1 MFSWSKSGII
11 TLLCIIVAYIPA
23 MILIQKCEYFLVND
37 FRPYHISY
45 FENWT
50 QRLFGYF
57 NPFDT
62 NVWLHRPVP
71 ESFEWLSSLLFKGHP
86 GIWHIVSLSF
96 RFLTIALV
104 WKLLGYF
111 KCSHHARIIGTLF
124 IAFFPAF
131 PESQLIFAETL
142 LVPFLL
148 ITYIGFMVMYKEG
161 GAHNTKTSL
170 VSITTASFIL
180 MTMCKEILAP
190 LSLIFLISFYFVLWR
205 KQTYALKILYIIMSL
220 ATLLQ
225 LQRCYMTIFQP
236 YAHGGENTGHS
247 IVGMVINLMWIFGD
261 SFLLRTNIAPT
272 TLLLFFFSIIGV
284 YQMVCMLKNKQAFDV
299 VVFLCFFSFII
310 CVAIHVLTPY
320 KALRYL
326 YPVAILL
333 VPIIAY
339 GYDAFSP
346 SKTKIKTWIF
356 RYLVFAISLFN
367 LPGIYAQVLSMQA
380 SSKADWAFLSYIVQ
394 KYSSGKDIV
403 FVKDQDYERSIWT
416 QSELNGV
423 NLTGQL
429 RLGNNG
435 HILEVEKCFDFKH
448 MNSNSI
454 VVSTPILYPDKN
466 KLDIPSLKVDKTF
479 DFTKQGTTYTFLSYI
494 QRFSKTLNP
503 FYRFLAEGGSSPFPG
518 HYWQTYVPVL
528 ENVNPEI
535 PYISIE

>member
-11 TLLCIIVAYIPA
+11 TLLCIIAAYIPA
-23 MILIQKCEYFLVND
+23 MMLLQQCEYFLVND

-45 FENWT
+45 FENWP
-50 QRLFGYF
+50 QRLLSYF

-71 ESFEWLSSLLFKGHP
+71 ELFEWMSSLLFKGHP

-96 RFLTIALV
+96 RLITIALV

-111 KCSHHARIIGTLF
+111 KCSNHARITGTLF

-148 ITYIGFMVMYKEG
+148 ITYIGFMSMYRES

-170 VSITTASFIL
+170 IIITTASFIL

-205 KQTYALKILYIIMSL
+205 KQTYVLKILYIIMSL

-247 IVGMVINLMWIFGD
+247 IVGMAINLMWILGD

-272 TLLLFFFSIIGV
+272 TLLLFFFSIIGI
-284 YQMVCMLKNKQAFDV
+284 YQLVRMLKNKQAFNV
-299 VVFLCFFSFII
+299 VAFLCFFSFTT
-310 CVAIHVLTPY
+310 CVAIHILTPY
-320 KALRYL
+320 RALRYL
-326 YPVAILL
+326 YPGAILL
-333 VPIIAY
+333 VPILAY
-339 GYDAFSP
+339 GYDAIFP
-346 SKTKIKTWIF
+346 SKTRIKTWIF
-356 RYLVFAISLFN
+356 RYLVVTIFLFN

-394 KYSSGKDIV
+394 QYSSGKDIV
-403 FVKDQDYERSIWT
+403 FIRDQDYERSIWT
-416 QSELNGV
+416 QSELRGV

-435 HILEVEKCFDFKH
+435 HISEVDRSLDFGH
-448 MNSNSI
+448 INPNSI
-454 VVSTPILYPDKN
+454 VVFTPILYPDKN
-466 KLDIPSLKVDKTF
+466 KLDILSLKVDKTF
-479 DFTKQGTTYTFLSYI
+479 DFTRQGTPYMLLSYI
-494 QRFSKTLNP
+494 QTIAKTCNP
-503 FYRFLAEGGSSPFPG
+503 FFRFLAEGGSSPFPG
-518 HYWQTYVPVL
+518 HYWQTYVPIL
-528 ENVNPEI
+528 ENVNSGI
-535 PYISIE
+535 PYLSIE